1 MLSTSRC
8 EIPDVYASALC
19 MRCFV
24 ETKTKRNVKLKR
36 ENSKECQIE
45 CRIPSQVEG
54 QNICQIDCQIE
65 SQNIRQ
71 IECQNIFK
79 ICPNICP
86 DISWHVMVGITR
98 RKVFFFLQTPSNC
111 EMILARRDRQTNSRI
126 DLSRTMTASYSL
138 LIRNLI
144 RIMKVQ
150 LIEFLGLPVHHNYN
164 ISCIKTYLKYKL
176 NQVPESQCQFMT
188 AMTSTATLAAQIWSS
203 VSVREIERW

>member
-98 RKVFFFLQTPSNC
+98 RKVFFLCS
-111 EMILARRDRQTNSRI
+111 
-126 DLSRTMTASYSL
+126 
-138 LIRNLI
+138 
-144 RIMKVQ
+144 
-150 LIEFLGLPVHHNYN
+150 
-164 ISCIKTYLKYKL
+164 
-176 NQVPESQCQFMT
+176 
-188 AMTSTATLAAQIWSS
+188 ATLASQQKHSKF
-203 VSVREIERW
+203 VRNFDQTSNEDCSKFVRSLFEVCSKFTPNFEEVCSKFVRSLFEVCTKHCKYQLKEHQKFEG